1 MDKGLTITCPHC
13 KRTFP
18 LDDAIIQTIRS
29 DVRTSVEEELEALK
43 KKEIDA
49 VRLEEANKAR
59 ASYEQQAAAI
69 KEQAEKALADAK
81 AAKANEKAALEA
93 RIKLEKEKEDLEL
106 TYMRKYQEDLAK
118 ARIEVM
124 AKQDLVLK
132 QKEQTIDGLK
142 KQIEELQRKA
152 ELGSQQ
158 AQGEALEAT
167 LQERL
172 ERLFPMDAVEP
183 VPTGTRGAD
192 VLQRV
197 NARMGRC
204 CGTIIW
210 ESKETK
216 AWAGDWIA
224 KLKKNQRDAGAELAV
239 IASTA
244 LPEGVEGFQLMDGVW
259 VTSWPL
265 AMQLASALRFALME
279 LDRTKMSMENQSGKM
294 EMLYGYLVSP
304 QFRNRIQDIVEAFA
318 EMDNEIEKEKR
329 AMARIWTRRSKLIER
344 VKYGTITMYGELEG
358 IMGSE
363 IPALP
368 ALEMPYSLDAGDD
381 ELDAE

>member
-59 ASYEQQAAAI
+59 ASYEQQAVAI